1 MITLFETKI
10 FPLSLSLSPSA
21 RLLPPLS
28 LGLFP
33 PLLLPPSVALRL
45 GVPAVMV
52 CAVGAAG
59 MAITIHGSL
68 AEAGTQWTH
77 MREGEGEGR
86 SEGEVKKLA
95 ESKKKKEADEEK
107 KMAALAGYYIIQ
119 LL

>member
-1 MITLFETKI
+1 MK
-10 FPLSLSLSPSA
+10 PKYSLSLSA
-21 RLLPPLS
+21 RLLLLPLS

-33 PLLLPPSVALRL
+33 PLFRPPSVALRL

-86 SEGEVKKLA
+86 SEGGGQKATREQ
-95 ESKKKKEADEEK
+95 KKEANEEK

>member
-1 MITLFETKI
+1 
-10 FPLSLSLSPSA
+10 
-21 RLLPPLS
+21 
-28 LGLFP
+28 
-33 PLLLPPSVALRL
+33 
-45 GVPAVMV
+45 
-52 CAVGAAG
+52 